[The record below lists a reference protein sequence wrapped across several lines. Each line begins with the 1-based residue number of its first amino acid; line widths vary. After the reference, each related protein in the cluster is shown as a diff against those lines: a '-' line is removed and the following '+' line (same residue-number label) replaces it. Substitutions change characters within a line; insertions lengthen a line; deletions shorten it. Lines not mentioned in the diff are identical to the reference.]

1 MGISKHT
8 PGPWIVCTPSDS
20 TDYLCIEEDSQLVG
34 EASTIAEVN
43 LGGEG
48 ISEQIGSAN
57 ARLIAAA
64 PDLLAALQ
72 EIIKQAD
79 DPDNEADDELVSQI
93 DWQGIRAAIAKAEG
107 KVR

>member
-1 MGISKHT
+1 MGIKHP

-48 ISEQIGSAN
+48 ISEQIGHGN
-57 ARLIAAA
+57 AHLIAAA
-64 PDLLAALQ
+64 PDLLRALKTVLLILSGRF
-72 EIIKQAD
+72 ECEHLDFA
-79 DPDNEADDELVSQI
+79 L
-93 DWQGIRAAIAKAEG
+93 AAIAKAEG
-107 KVR
+107 NVR

>member
-64 PDLLAALQ
+64 PELLEVLYECKSFLETQ
-72 EIIKQAD
+72 KEFGLD
-79 DPDNEADDELVSQI
+79 VPELDHV
-93 DWQGIRAAIAKAEG
+93 RAVIAKAKG